1 MKILLDINIV
11 LDFFLEREPFFDEIY
26 QIFSAIENKKIN
38 GFLCA
43 SSIDTIYYLIS
54 KSINKKTANEIV
66 YQLLKIFEIS
76 EVNKNTILYA
86 LNSDFNDFED
96 SIIYSSAYLN
106 GIDYI
111 VTRDKKGFKNSQVK
125 ILTPVEAVAKI
136 KALK

>member
-1 MKILLDINIV
+1 MKILLDVNIV

-26 QIFSAIENKKIN
+26 KIFSAVENKKVK

-54 KSINKKTANEIV
+54 KSINKKTANEVI
-66 YQLLKIFEIS
+66 YKLLKIFEIS
-76 EVNKNTILYA
+76 EVNKNTLLDA

-106 GIDYI
+106 GVDYI
-111 VTRDKKGFKNSQVK
+111 VTRDKKGFKNSKVK

-136 KALK
+136 KGL

>member
-96 SIIYSSAYLN
+96 SIIYSSAYLS

>member
-1 MKILLDINIV
+1 MKILLDVNIV

-26 QIFSAIENKKIN
+26 KIFSAVENKKVK

-54 KSINKKTANEIV
+54 KSINKKTANEVI
-66 YQLLKIFEIS
+66 YKLLKIFEIS
-76 EVNKNTILYA
+76 EVNKNTILDA

-106 GIDYI
+106 GVDYI
-111 VTRDKKGFKNSQVK
+111 VTRDKKGFKNSKVK

-136 KALK
+136 KGL